1 MIKNKVIVS
10 WQDGKG
16 RAIEN
21 IHPPLQEIKIPIKDT
36 QVIVSWF
43 KIKLEPE
50 EPPTGRDIES
60 IIE

>member
-36 QVIVSWF
+36 QVIVS
-43 KIKLEPE
+43 
-50 EPPTGRDIES
+50 
-60 IIE
+60 